1 MVQFN
6 YYIELGNYNI
16 LLPPFNLR
24 YYCFFKIFVVH
35 SIILHGVMKVCVLTM
50 SFQCCRL
57 HKTKL
62 D

>member
-1 MVQFN
+1 M
-6 YYIELGNYNI
+6 IK
-16 LLPPFNLR
+16 
-24 YYCFFKIFVVH
+24 YYCFFKIFVVY

-50 SFQCCRL
+50 SIQCYML